1 MKIDSIQ
8 NGIVLDHI
16 TAGKAMQIYYD
27 LGLDKLDCSV
37 ALIQRVKSG
46 KMGKKDI
53 IKVDKED
60 YDIDLDVIGYIDPNI
75 TVSIIKDGE
84 TIEKKKVDLPKKLI
98 NIRVRD
104 DEDFVRIEIEDNGK
118 GIANKD
124 IPYIFDRFYRT
135 DSSRNSSTGGS
146 GIGLSI
152 VKKIVEDHGGRI
164 WASSREGFGTTMTIE
179 MRKYKEVQH
188 EQNTDRGRREGYRRT

>member
-37 ALIQRVKSG
+37 ALIQRVKSE

-84 TIEKKKVDLPKKLI
+84 TIEKKKVDLPRKLI
-98 NIRVRD
+98 NIKKCKNPRCITVVEPGVD
-104 DEDFVRIEIEDNGK
+104 H
-118 GIANKD
+118 
-124 IPYIFDRFYRT
+124 IFRLT
-135 DSSRNSSTGGS
+135 DSER
-146 GIGLSI
+146 
-152 VKKIVEDHGGRI
+152 RI
-164 WASSREGFGTTMTIE
+164 
-179 MRKYKEVQH
+179 
-188 EQNTDRGRREGYRRT
+188 YRCIYCDEA